1 MFESLSLPIELNEE
15 IEKSAEILEVPSDI
29 QLVSTGQKMNFIP
42 FVKSGI
48 VRVYIENNDVD
59 KEQLLY
65 YLGSGKTCLMSI
77 VASYGNKRSLVS
89 AKTEESCEIVKIP
102 NKNIRDW
109 QKKYPKWNDF
119 ILDLFV
125 NQYQSLLD
133 TIDELSFKKI
143 DERLLSY
150 LNKNKNGKGLV
161 DIKKSHLNIANDLAT
176 SREVITR
183 TLKKLVAEKK
193 INKLGISTYSII

>member
-77 VASYGNKRSLVS
+77 VASYGNKHSLVS

>member
-1 MFESLSLPIELNEE
+1 MFESLSLPIELNKE

>member
-1 MFESLSLPIELNEE
+1 MFESLSLPVELNEE

-77 VASYGNKRSLVS
+77 VASYGNKHSLVS
-89 AKTEESCEIVKIP
+89 AKTEESCEILKIP

>member
-1 MFESLSLPIELNEE
+1 MFESLSLPVELNEE

-89 AKTEESCEIVKIP
+89 AKTEESCEILKIP